1 MKKLLPRMGK
11 RGRGTVMTA
20 LSALVLVA
28 AFLLGIGASALKQR
42 WNSYID
48 MTEEGL
54 YTLTDAFLDEVSDI
68 TDEIF
73 ITFCADPDI
82 LLNNYDTRY
91 TYIMAREIEKH
102 MDNVTVVTCDVERNP
117 TAVQK
122 YRTTSTTK
130 ISWDDVIV
138 SCDKRY
144 RILTAKAFFST
155 DSSTEEYFAYNGEY
169 KMASVMLSITAV
181 HRPIVYFT
189 VGHGEAVYD
198 PTDPDNAE
206 NEKHRAFYQLMVDNG
221 LEVRTLSLDTA
232 EIPDDCVLLVMN
244 GPTVDYAAPAGDR
257 YLVNATPPI
266 EKLDRYLDGHG
277 SLMVFKDPTAS
288 LPALEEYLEEW
299 GMAYQ
304 NGVTVKADRTGAGD
318 DAALEAAREAL
329 FAVYPE
335 SSKEAL
341 GNSLFPDIADLTTA
355 PRTVVVRS
363 GFLRPLWVNNT
374 KTFSTATS
382 ALTSPV
388 LLSAGEAKAYNT
400 EGAIVDD
407 AGSYSLAQ
415 ITVRVST
422 VDACDYYSYVFCAAT
437 TELTRNE
444 TLDNPT
450 YANYD
455 VLFSTVRSIS
465 RTDEYASDA
474 LGGLNM
480 NSEMYGGK
488 RLIPSD
494 ISSTDKDV
502 YENGKLVFTYL
513 GLTPTAAVWWTVLIL
528 SPAVAVLA
536 VGAVRLVR
544 RRHR

>member
-28 AFLLGIGASALKQR
+28 AFLLGIGAAAVKTSL
-42 WNSYID
+42 NSYID

-54 YTLTDAFLDEVSDI
+54 YTLTDAFLDEVSGI
-68 TDEIF
+68 TDEIV
-73 ITFCADPDI
+73 ITFCADPDV

-91 TYIMAREIEKH
+91 TYVMAREIEKH

-117 TAVQK
+117 TAVQE
-122 YRTTSTTK
+122 YRTTSTTR
-130 ISWDDVIV
+130 IAWDDVIV

-144 RILTAKAFFST
+144 RVISAKAFWST
-155 DSSTEEYFAYNGEY
+155 DTSTETYFAYNGEY

-181 HRPIVYFT
+181 ERPVVYFT

-206 NEKHRAFYQLMVDNG
+206 NEKHRAFYQLLLDNG
-221 LEVRTLSLDTA
+221 LTVKTLSLDT
-232 EIPDDCVLLVMN
+232 EPIPEDCVLLIMN
-244 GPTVDYAAPAGDR
+244 GPTVDYATPDEDR

-266 EKLDRYLDGHG
+266 EKIDRYLDEAG
-277 SLMVFKDPTAS
+277 SFMVFKDPTAT
-288 LPALEEYLEEW
+288 LPALEEYLNEW
-299 GMAYQ
+299 GIAYE

-335 SSKEAL
+335 STKEAL
-341 GNSLFPDIADLTTA
+341 GNSLFPDVADLATA

-363 GFLRPLWVNNT
+363 GYLRSLWVNNT
-374 KTFSTATS
+374 KGFSTATS

-388 LLSAGEAKAYNT
+388 LLSAENAKAYNT
-400 EGAIVDD
+400 AGAIVNDD
-407 AGSYSLAQ
+407 GSYSLAQ
-415 ITVRVST
+415 LTVRVAT
-422 VDACDYYSYVFCAAT
+422 REACDYSSYVFCAAT
-437 TELTRNE
+437 TELTRTE

-455 VLFSTVRSIS
+455 VLFSTIRTIS

-488 RLIPSD
+488 RLVSTEM
-494 ISSTDKDV
+494 SSSQKDV

-513 GLTPTAAVWWTVLIL
+513 GITPAAAVWWTVLIL

-536 VGAVRLVR
+536 VGAVRLIR

>member
-20 LSALVLVA
+20 ISALVLVA
-28 AFLLGIGASALKQR
+28 AFLLGIGSAAVKTSL
-42 WNSYID
+42 NSYID
-48 MTEEGL
+48 MTDEGL
-54 YTLTDAFLDEVSDI
+54 YTLTDAFIEEVSGI
-68 TDEIF
+68 TDEIV

-91 TYIMAREIEKH
+91 TYIMAREIEKR
-102 MDNVTVVTCDVERNP
+102 MKNVKVVTCDVGRNP
-117 TAVQK
+117 TAVQE

-130 ISWDDVIV
+130 IAWDDVIV

-144 RILTAKAFFST
+144 RILSAKAFFST
-155 DSSTEEYFAYNGEY
+155 DTSTDTYFAYNGEY
-169 KMASVMLSITAV
+169 KMASVMLSITAIE
-181 HRPIVYFT
+181 RPVVYFT

-198 PTDPDNAE
+198 PTDPENAE
-206 NEKHRAFYQLMVDNG
+206 NEKNRAFYQLLLDNG
-221 LEVRTLSLDTA
+221 LEVRTLSLDT
-232 EIPDDCVLLVMN
+232 EPIPEDCVLLIMN
-244 GPTVDYAAPAGDR
+244 GPTADYATPASDR

-266 EKLDRYLDGHG
+266 EKIDRYLDDAG
-277 SLMVFKDPTAS
+277 SLMVFKDPTAT
-288 LPALEEYLEEW
+288 LPALEEYLNEW
-299 GMAYQ
+299 GMAYE

-363 GFLRPLWVNNT
+363 GYLRSLWVNNS
-374 KTFSTATS
+374 KGFSTATS

-388 LLSAGEAKAYNT
+388 LLAAEDAKAYNA
-400 EGAIVDD
+400 EGVIVNDE
-407 AGSYSLAQ
+407 GSYSLAQ
-415 ITVRVST
+415 LTVRVAT
-422 VDACDYYSYVFCAAT
+422 RDARDYCSYVFCAAT
-437 TELTRNE
+437 TELTRTE

-455 VLFSTVRSIS
+455 VLFSTIRTIS

-488 RLIPSD
+488 RLI
-494 ISSTDKDV
+494 SSEMSATKKDV

-513 GLTPTAAVWWTVLIL
+513 GLTPSAAVWWTVLLL

-536 VGAVRLVR
+536 VGAVRLIR